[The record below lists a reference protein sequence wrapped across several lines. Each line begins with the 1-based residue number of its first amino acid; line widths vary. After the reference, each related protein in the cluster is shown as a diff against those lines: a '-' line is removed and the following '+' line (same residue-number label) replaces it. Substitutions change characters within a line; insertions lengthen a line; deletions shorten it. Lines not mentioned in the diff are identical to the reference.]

1 MTRDDVIQSPFVSDL
16 IRNKASRMR
25 RRGGYSR
32 SDQEDLQQELLL
44 RLLEAWPRF
53 DPRQGEEGA
62 FAYTVINRAVAFV
75 LRRRQRQLRADQAIR
90 QVRSERLVREQACS
104 DAGLSADLRND
115 VAGIRSR
122 LPADLRDLAGRLLH
136 DCQADVAREL
146 EIPHSTLQR
155 RVRKLRTPFQKVR

>member
-16 IRNKASRMR
+16 IRNKAGRMR

-62 FAYTVINRAVAFV
+62 FAYAVINRAVAFV
-75 LRRRQRQLRADQAIR
+75 LRGRQRQLRADQAIR
-90 QVRSERLVREQACS
+90 QVLSERLVHASRAWCDPS
-104 DAGLSADLRND
+104 RNPRALR
-115 VAGIRSR
+115 AALPRRRS
-122 LPADLRDLAGRLLH
+122 
-136 DCQADVAREL
+136 
-146 EIPHSTLQR
+146 S
-155 RVRKLRTPFQKVR
+155 